1 MSTPSLL
8 GSDISGIT
16 DVDASLST
24 VGGRLALAQRVLR
37 RMSTQRGSL
46 IASPLYGFD
55 LQSCIGSMLPVSAIN
70 QRVGEQVLLEP
81 EIEDAAVDATF
92 NAKTGELTVDINVVD
107 ADGPFDLTLTATEL
121 TLSAIADGVVIL
133 PKAA

>member
-24 VGGRLALAQRVLR
+24 VGGRLALAQRCLR
-37 RMSTQRGSL
+37 RLSTKRGSL
-46 IASPLYGFD
+46 IGSPLYGFD
-55 LQSCIGSMLPVSAIN
+55 LQSCIGSMMPVSVVN
-70 QRVGEQVLLEP
+70 QRVGEQILLEP
-81 EIEDAAVDATF
+81 EVEDASVASTFDAV
-92 NAKTGELTVDINVVD
+92 TGELVVEIEVVD
-107 ADGPFDLTLTATEL
+107 ADGPFDLTLTATNL
-121 TLSAIADGVVIL
+121 TLTAIADGVVIL